1 MEELLATIRASLTVP
16 GALFEVVAEDVRGNR
31 MDVFRHRPRSLLEL
45 LERSSR
51 FARREYVV
59 DGDVRLDFAGNLAQ
73 AAALGAHLQRE
84 WNVRP
89 GDRVALFAA
98 NRWEWVVGLWGI
110 VSAGAIACPFNGWW
124 TADEYTHAVGLVEP
138 VVVLGDAARLE
149 RSREAALATPTLDLD
164 ELPDITRAFD
174 GRQPQR
180 PSVEEDSPA
189 LLIFTSGT
197 TGRPK
202 AVTVSHRS
210 ACGFVQLNRFSEAV
224 GAVAMGGA
232 APLEGDELP
241 TVDEVVLVTAPLF
254 HVSMLQGAL
263 MMAIDKGSSLVL
275 LRGRFDPEQVL
286 ATIERERVTQWAA
299 LGSAAPRVAASPA
312 VGRHDTSSLRVLG
325 VGGAPVSPAVQS
337 SLRRT
342 FPSAA
347 ATMGMGYTSTEGGAV
362 VASIGG
368 PEFLAHPTSTGR
380 ITVTTQV
387 ELRDPDGKPVAE
399 GEAGEVHVRS
409 PYVMSGYW
417 NDPAASRAVLKDGG
431 WLAMGDVARFEDGL
445 LYIDSRA
452 RDMILVSAENV
463 SPTEVEYCL
472 EAHDAVAEAAVF
484 AVDDELTG
492 DAVCAVVSVHGAV
505 GDVTEEQL
513 AAWCRQSLAHYKVP
527 TRWYVVGTP
536 LPRTASGKLVKHQL
550 RAAVERGEI
559 GTPER
564 NEP

>member
-1 MEELLATIRASLTVP
+1 MEELLAAIRTSLTAP
-16 GALFEVVAEDVRGNR
+16 GALFEVVDDDVRGNR

-51 FARREYVV
+51 FAGREYVV
-59 DGDVRLDFAGNLAQ
+59 DGDVRLDFAANLAQ
-73 AAALGAHLQRE
+73 AASVGAFLQRE
-84 WNVRP
+84 WHVRP
-89 GDRVALFAA
+89 GDRVALIAA

-124 TADEYTHAVGLVEP
+124 TADEYAHAVGLVEP
-138 VVVLGDAARLE
+138 VVVLGDAARLA
-149 RSREAALATPTLDLD
+149 RAAEAGLATPTVDLD
-164 ELPDITRAFD
+164 DLPSIAQAHD
-174 GRQPQR
+174 GQR
-180 PSVEEDSPA
+180 PSRPSVAEDDPA

-224 GAVAMGGA
+224 GAVAMGGDV
-232 APLEGDELP
+232 PLEGDELP
-241 TVDEVVLVTAPLF
+241 AVDEVVLVTAPLF

-263 MMAIDKGSSLVL
+263 MMAADKGSCLVL

-299 LGSAAPRVAASPA
+299 LGSAAPRVAASRA

-337 SLRRT
+337 ALRRT

-380 ITVTTQV
+380 ITVTTRV

-409 PYVMSGYW
+409 PYLMSGYW
-417 NDPAASRAVLKDGG
+417 NDPAASQAVLKDGG
-431 WLAMGDVARFEDGL
+431 WLAMGDIARFEDGL

-492 DAVCAVVSVHGAV
+492 DAVCAVVSVPGGVDAV
-505 GDVTEEQL
+505 ATEEL
-513 AAWCRQSLAHYKVP
+513 AAWCRASLAHYKVP
-527 TRWYVVGTP
+527 THWYVTGAP
-536 LPRTASGKLVKHQL
+536 LPRTASGKLLKHQL
-550 RAAVERGEI
+550 RSAVERGEI
-559 GTPER
+559 ETSDG